1 MVSHNL
7 VTSLPTWGPAFKVS
21 LDIFINSFDGQNLKH
36 GVYAEVLRFSNIT
49 DAKNT
54 ENDDYLDLGSR
65 IPVVFTHKNGYII
78 VASQIGD
85 HNNEHIGG
93 DSGPGHIYLKEKTWY
108 KLEIAQFSE
117 DTKVFIL
124 IYLYSF

>member
-1 MVSHNL
+1 M
-7 VTSLPTWGPAFKVS
+7 
-21 LDIFINSFDGQNLKH
+21 DIFINSFDGQNLKH
-36 GVYAEVLRFSNIT
+36 RVYAEVLRFTNIT

-54 ENDDYLDLGSR
+54 DNDDYLDLGSR